1 MQMTHLFNIGLRKYT
16 VKSTHCSNNPLERK
30 MFEYLKEDGWTNVA
44 FYGLHF
50 LFVLKM
56 NKMCTSKARDSED
69 VYLYVKDECCH
80 LNDTAF

>member
-1 MQMTHLFNIGLRKYT
+1 
-16 VKSTHCSNNPLERK
+16 